1 MKRQRSPAVLLLLSV
16 TLAGCAAMRQGMEG
30 HENVVARVDGFTLT
44 IEHAAELLAATT
56 EQIAPAVPLVVDP
69 VTDLWIGYTLLAIEF
84 ASPDTFSDVHF
95 TLLVGLDMD
104 QQLVWQL
111 HENVIMQQA
120 GLIDSTLRESYEREQ
135 PYARVQAQHILVRVP
150 GSASAAQAD
159 SLHDFAESLRDRILN
174 GEDFDQLARTY
185 SDDPSSASRG
195 GQLDW
200 FERGRLVPEVEEVV
214 FGLQPGEIS
223 EVIRSSFG
231 YHVFKVT
238 DRESPDFEAVSE
250 TYARELMDRRLPE
263 LEQAYIDSLFDAADV
278 QFTPGVDILARQLA
292 TLPKLERLS
301 PAERAAEMATYRG
314 GALTVGEYA
323 DFVVRGSPNSRS
335 VFAGADSARVITLLR
350 ELVRNELLVT
360 AARRQGYTLPETEA
374 DSLRNEA
381 VQELTIACTLAGFQR
396 DELLAGDSAITAAV
410 DRVMVEVLTRQRS
423 PRALERVALAL
434 EAGHAVQVYS
444 DRFPAVIA
452 RLVELRPPGRVTPEE
467 VFEPGATP
475 GPRS

>member
-1 MKRQRSPAVLLLLSV
+1 MKRHRSPLVILLLTI
-16 TLAGCAAMRQGMEG
+16 TLAGCAAMREGMEG

-44 IEHAAELLAATT
+44 IDHAAQLLATTT

-69 VTDLWIGYTLLAIEF
+69 LTDLWIGYTLLASEF
-84 ASPDTFSDVHF
+84 ASPDTFSNVD
-95 TLLVGLDMD
+95 LRPLIGLAMD
-104 QQLVWQL
+104 QELVWQL
-111 HENVIMQQA
+111 HEDVIMEQA
-120 GLIDSTLRESYEREQ
+120 GVTESRLRESYEREQ
-135 PYARVQAQHILVRVP
+135 PYARVEAQHILVRVP
-150 GSASAAQAD
+150 GSASAVQAD
-159 SLHDFAESLRDRILN
+159 SLHDFAESLRERLLN
-174 GEDFDQLARTY
+174 GEDFDELARAY

-195 GQLDW
+195 GRLDW

-214 FGLQPGEIS
+214 FGMQPGEIS

-238 DRESPDFEAVSE
+238 DRESPDFETVSE
-250 TYARELMDRRLPE
+250 TYTRDLTDRRVPE
-263 LEQAYIDSLFDAADV
+263 LEQAYIDSLFDAANV
-278 QFTPGVDILARQLA
+278 QFTPGVVPLARQLA
-292 TLPKLERLS
+292 LLPKLERLS
-301 PAERAAEMATYRG
+301 PAERAAQMATYRG

-323 DFVVRGSPNSRS
+323 NFVIRGSPNSRN
-335 VFAGADSARVITLLR
+335 VFAGSDSARVIELLR
-350 ELVRNELLVT
+350 EMVRNELLVST
-360 AARRQGYTLPETEA
+360 ARDQGYTLPETQA
-374 DSLRNEA
+374 DSLRDEA
-381 VQELTIACTLAGFQR
+381 VRELYVACTMAGFQR

>member
-1 MKRQRSPAVLLLLSV
+1 V
-16 TLAGCAAMRQGMEG
+16 E
-30 HENVVARVDGFTLT
+30 
-44 IEHAAELLAATT
+44 
-56 EQIAPAVPLVVDP
+56 
-69 VTDLWIGYTLLAIEF
+69 
-84 ASPDTFSDVHF
+84 
-95 TLLVGLDMD
+95 
-104 QQLVWQL
+104 
-111 HENVIMQQA
+111 
-120 GLIDSTLRESYEREQ
+120 
-135 PYARVQAQHILVRVP
+135 AQHILVRVP
-150 GSASAAQAD
+150 GSASAVQAD
-159 SLHDFAESLRDRILN
+159 SLHDFAESLRERLLN
-174 GEDFDQLARTY
+174 GEDFDELARAY

-195 GQLDW
+195 GRLDW

-214 FGLQPGEIS
+214 FGMQPGEIS

-238 DRESPDFEAVSE
+238 DRESPDFETVSE
-250 TYARELMDRRLPE
+250 TYTRDLTDRRVPE
-263 LEQAYIDSLFDAADV
+263 LEQAYIDSLFDAANV
-278 QFTPGVDILARQLA
+278 QFTPGVVPLARQLA
-292 TLPKLERLS
+292 LLPKLERLS
-301 PAERAAEMATYRG
+301 PAERAAQMATYRG

-323 DFVVRGSPNSRS
+323 NFVIRGSPNSRN
-335 VFAGADSARVITLLR
+335 VFAGSDSARVIELLR
-350 ELVRNELLVT
+350 EMVRNELLVST
-360 AARRQGYTLPETEA
+360 ARDQGYTLPETQA
-374 DSLRNEA
+374 DSLRDEA
-381 VQELTIACTLAGFQR
+381 VRELYVACTMAGFQR